1 MSKKFKQE
9 VILHLV
15 KALDIFILGNIYL
28 FFGVIVSALI
38 DKYIAKNYDKKKSKF
53 QNLLQ
58 LIYETGIIMVSAYLI
73 RIFIKHV
80 IPNPLTGIVGFEPKR
95 VKELGGGLVLAFA
108 FLMYLKEKIKSKV
121 EVLYNFV
128 H

>member
-1 MSKKFKQE
+1 MGKKFKQE

-15 KALDIFILGNIYL
+15 KALDIFILGNVYL
-28 FFGVIVSALI
+28 FIGVIVSALI

-58 LIYETGIIMVSAYLI
+58 LIYETGIIMVSVYLI

-80 IPNPLTGIVGFEPKR
+80 IPNPLKGIAGFEPKR

-121 EVLYNFV
+121 EPLYNFV